1 MNIRNIDIQLTDA
14 RAGLSRAHASDAGL
28 RPALHRGRET
38 RPAYARIRAYRRAY
52 GALGGLRG
60 SLVCSRSGLARSRG
74 VCVLNDPGVIDPGYQ
89 GDVGVVLFN
98 ASDEPVSFA
107 AGDRIAQLLIVP
119 VATPDVTVVE
129 SFDAPTERGVDGFG
143 STGV

>member
-1 MNIRNIDIQLTDA
+1 MSLRKIEVRFTDEH
-14 RAGLSRAHASDAGL
+14 AGFSRAHESDAGYDL
-28 RPALHRGRET
+28 RCLKKVWLEP
-38 RPAYARIRAYRRAY
+38 YARVFVPTGVRVAIPEGYA
-52 GALGGLRG
+52 G
-60 SLVCSRSGLARSRG
+60 LVCSRSGLARSRG

-98 ASDEPVSFA
+98 ASDAPVSFD

-119 VATPDVTVVE
+119 VATPLPIVVDA
-129 SFDAPTERGVDGFG
+129 FDAPTERGMDGFG

>member
-14 RAGLSRAHASDAGL
+14 RAGLSRAHASDAGYDL
-28 RPALHRGRET
+28 RCIEDVRLDPHTRVFVPTGVRMALSEG
-38 RPAYARIRAYRRAY
+38 YA
-52 GALGGLRG
+52 G
-60 SLVCSRSGLARSRG
+60 LVCSRSGLARSRG